1 MRFLT
6 IILTFAAFS
15 FTSFGQ
21 DAKADAILDKLSK
34 KINDQKAFYVEF
46 SSTTSNSSSDSKS
59 SFSGKGWV
67 KGDKYYASF
76 GDNTVISNGIKTW
89 TIIKEEKTVYV
100 TDADE
105 EDEESV
111 NPKKLMT
118 IWETGFKSKYTKQ
131 TKLGT
136 EAVHQIYLYPKKTGA
151 DYTYIVLY
159 VSVSSNELKR
169 VIMSMRD
176 QTKMTYSVKKFT
188 SNPTVADSKFVF
200 NKSKYPGYTVIED

>member
-6 IILTFAAFS
+6 IIFTFAAFS

-21 DAKADAILDKLSK
+21 DAKADEILNKLSK
-34 KINDQKAFYVEF
+34 KIKDQKSFYIEF
-46 SSTTSNSSSDSKS
+46 SSSVKNGESESSD

-105 EDEESV
+105 EDEEAV

-118 IWETGFKSKYTKQ
+118 IWETGFKSKYSKKST
-131 TKLGT
+131 LNG
-136 EAVHQIYLYPKKTGA
+136 ESVHIIYLYPKNTKA

-159 VSVSSNELKR
+159 ISETSNELKR
-169 VIMSMRD
+169 VVMSMRD
-176 QTKMTYSVKKFT
+176 QTKMTYTMKKFT
-188 SNPTVADSKFVF
+188 SK
-200 NKSKYPGYTVIED
+200 

>member
-6 IILTFAAFS
+6 ILLTFAAFS

-34 KINDQKAFYVEF
+34 TIKDQKSFYLEF
-46 SSTTSNSSSDSKS
+46 SSTTSNSASDSKS

-67 KGDKYYASF
+67 KGDKYFASF
-76 GDNTVISNGIKTW
+76 GDNTVISNGMKTW

-105 EDEESV
+105 DDEESV

-131 TKLGT
+131 TKLGS
-136 EAVHQIYLYPKKTGA
+136 EAVHQIYLYPKKTSA

-159 VSVSSNELKR
+159 IGVDNNELKR

-176 QTKMTYSVKKFT
+176 QTKMTYSLKKFT
-188 SNPTVADSKFVF
+188 KNPSVEDSKFVF
-200 NKSKYPGYTVIED
+200 NESKYPGYTVIED

>member
-6 IILTFAAFS
+6 FILAFAAFS

-34 KINDQKAFYVEF
+34 KIKEQKSFYVEF

-59 SFSGKGWV
+59 SMSGKGWV

-100 TDADE
+100 GDADD
-105 EDEESV
+105 EDDESV

-118 IWETGFKSKYTKQ
+118 IWETGFKSKYTKK
-131 TKLGT
+131 TTLGG
-136 EAVHQIYLYPKKTGA
+136 EAVHQIYLYPKKTSA

-159 VSVSSNELKR
+159 IGVSSNDLKR
-169 VIMSMRD
+169 VVMSLRD
-176 QTKMTYSVKKFT
+176 QTKMSYNLKKFT
-188 SNPTVADSKFVF
+188 SNPSVSDSKFVF
-200 NKSKYPGYTVIED
+200 SKSKYPGYTVIED

>member
-21 DAKADAILDKLSK
+21 DAKADAILDKLSA
-34 KINDQKAFYVEF
+34 KIKAQKSFYVEF
-46 SSTTSNSSSDSKS
+46 SSTVKNSSSDSKS

-89 TIIKEEKTVYV
+89 TVIKEEKTVYV

-118 IWETGFKSKYTKQ
+118 IWETGFKSKYSKKT
-131 TKLGT
+131 TIGG
-136 EAVHQIYLYPKKTGA
+136 ESVHMIYLYPKNAKV

-159 VSVSSNELKR
+159 VSVSTNELKR
-169 VIMSMRD
+169 VVMSMRD
-176 QTKMTYSVKKFT
+176 QTKMTYSMKKFT
-188 SNPTVADSKFVF
+188 SNPSVADSKFVF
-200 NKSKYPGYTVIED
+200 SKSKYPGYTVIED